1 MWQGG
6 RMKGRS
12 LPTERAR
19 ESNMSVSIPDGEKP
33 ASSRARDGWRRAP
46 NGGLL
51 RPPFEKG
58 KSPMTGY
65 RKPSTYIET
74 LHLARKSSPAAM
86 RTLISRLNDPDGRI
100 AVMAASLILERA
112 FGRPKEQVPQ
122 EERAQIDLTK
132 LTNSELQILV
142 GLAESGRL
150 TSGPAQDAPGEAEAP
165 VIDAKVEPARGK

>member
-1 MWQGG
+1 MSTNG
-6 RMKGRS
+6 RD
-12 LPTERAR
+12 A
-19 ESNMSVSIPDGEKP
+19 EKP

-58 KSPMTGY
+58 KSPMVGY

-112 FGRPKEQVPQ
+112 FGRPKEQVPH

-132 LTNSELQILV
+132 LTAAELQILI
-142 GLAESGRL
+142 GLADSGRL
-150 TSGPAQDAPGEAEAP
+150 TSAPSPSPGDDAPTIDAEAEP
-165 VIDAKVEPARGK
+165 PRGERRCRG

>member
-1 MWQGG
+1 
-6 RMKGRS
+6 
-12 LPTERAR
+12 
-19 ESNMSVSIPDGEKP
+19 MSVSIPDGEKP